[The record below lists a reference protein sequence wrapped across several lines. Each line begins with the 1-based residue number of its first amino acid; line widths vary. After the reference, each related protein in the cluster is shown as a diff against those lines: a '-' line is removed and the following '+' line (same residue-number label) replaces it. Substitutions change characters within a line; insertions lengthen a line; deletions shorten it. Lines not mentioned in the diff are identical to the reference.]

1 MYPEIWGR
9 IAAVLIF
16 IGFNLTF
23 FPQFLLGMRGMPRR
37 YHAYPAEFH
46 QLHMASSAG
55 AVVLALG
62 YLLPLFYL
70 SYSLRSACRASANPF
85 DALGLEW
92 QTRSP
97 PPTHNFD
104 QPPVVP
110 ERVYDYVPPT
120 MKAPARPAGANAS

>member
-1 MYPEIWGR
+1 M
-9 IAAVLIF
+9 LIF
-16 IGFNLTF
+16 VGFNLTF

-62 YLLPLFYL
+62 YLLPLFYF
-70 SYSLRSACRASANPF
+70 SYSLRSACRAGANPF
-85 DALGLEW
+85 GALGIEW

-104 QPPVVP
+104 RTPVVP
-110 ERVYDYVPPT
+110 EHVYDYAPPGPRPT
-120 MKAPARPAGANAS
+120 RAPAAGAKAS